1 MSSKSDNV
9 RGVAE
14 PVTGEDSGERR
25 MIGIEPSRAPE
36 LVSKLTDLVNVVY
49 AEAEQGLWVP
59 DTPRCTQSEIAEYLR
74 AGELVVTR
82 RADRPIGCLRLC
94 RIDDERAEFG
104 MLAVTAQFRGTGA
117 GRELVGWAE
126 QRARADGASTMQLEI
141 LTPRHWSHPWKEF
154 LASWY
159 ERMGYVRERVGR
171 LDEAYPHLV
180 PRLATEC
187 DFVVYS
193 KKLEAG

>member
-1 MSSKSDNV
+1 MNPKSDNARV
-9 RGVAE
+9 VAQ
-14 PVTGEDSGERR
+14 PATGEGSEQRSMIEIERSG
-25 MIGIEPSRAPE
+25 APE
-36 LVSKLTDLVNVVY
+36 VASELTDLVNTVY

-59 DTPRCTQSEIAEYLR
+59 DTPRCTESEIAEHLR

-94 RIDDERAEFG
+94 RLDDERAEFG
-104 MLAVTAQFRGTGA
+104 MLAVTAQFRGTGV

-126 QRARADGASTMQLEI
+126 QRAAAEGASTMQLEI
-141 LTPRHWSHPWKEF
+141 LTPRHWSHPWKVF

-159 ERMGYVRERVGR
+159 ERMGYTRERVGR

-180 PRLATEC
+180 RRLATEC
-187 DFVVYS
+187 DFVVYG